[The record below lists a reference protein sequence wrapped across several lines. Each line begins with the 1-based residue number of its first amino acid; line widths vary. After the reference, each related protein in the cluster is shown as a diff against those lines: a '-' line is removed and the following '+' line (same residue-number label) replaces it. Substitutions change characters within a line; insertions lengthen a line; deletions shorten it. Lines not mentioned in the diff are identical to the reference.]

1 MIFWN
6 NITFQTLIWLD
17 TFAKKFHKCCWVM
30 LVKDCLSEKMDV
42 GSSLV
47 LKYFL
52 ILEKLLPEYGIFE
65 SKYEFNS
72 FNKPMYTWK

>member
-1 MIFWN
+1 
-6 NITFQTLIWLD
+6 
-17 TFAKKFHKCCWVM
+17 M